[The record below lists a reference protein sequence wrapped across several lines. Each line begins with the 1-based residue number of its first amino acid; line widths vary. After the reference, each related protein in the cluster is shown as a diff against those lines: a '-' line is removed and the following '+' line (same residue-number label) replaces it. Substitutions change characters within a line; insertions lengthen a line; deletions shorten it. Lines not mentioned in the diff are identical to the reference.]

1 MRHVEPPGSV
11 PCFKAFSLPPS
22 GSLSPF
28 LFSLIRLARCGPR
41 AFPRW
46 PHASAVQRERSTS
59 CGDQKSHPA
68 RQHPDHKLRRLSAE
82 AVPGV
87 AAPPPG
93 RRKARSTRSLTPKR
107 KRSRPLDRRRRRQR
121 YEESPDQGPL
131 HIVSPSSKLACFYF
145 TPLARCLTGVDRWR
159 TYQSINRCHPRREIG
174 PERRGSARRKAR

>member
-1 MRHVEPPGSV
+1 MLQSIFPS
-11 PCFKAFSLPPS
+11 AFWLT
-22 GSLSPF
+22 LSSPV
-28 LFSLIRLARCGPR
+28 LSAQVGAVAPL

-46 PHASAVQRERSTS
+46 PYGSTGQRERSTS

-68 RQHPDHKLRRLSAE
+68 RQHPDHKLRRPSAE

-93 RRKARSTRSLTPKR
+93 RRKTRSTRSLTPKR
-107 KRSRPLDRRRRRQR
+107 TRSRPLDRRRRRQQRQR

-145 TPLARCLTGVDRWR
+145 APLAGCATGVDRWR

-174 PERRGSARRKAR
+174 PERRGSALREA